1 MKLIA
6 IILAMFAVLL
16 WLAIEYSAAWGV
28 NMKLAELLRKLAE
41 TRPD

>member
-6 IILAMFAVLL
+6 VFFSILAILL

-28 NMKLAELLRKLAE
+28 SMKLSELLRKLAE
-41 TRPD
+41 N